1 MKHLIDD
8 FNQAVNFYYQLAKEK
23 YPNLSSFAIV
33 TDESFDTF
41 LIAVNNDEYFD
52 DLESENIADEDY
64 WNTAEWADERFNKN
78 DFNVNIE
85 NIKNFI
91 SENYDIDENDFLDM
105 CLNALKSVHKDKDIC
120 VFVHI
125 TDFAFHQKLYEIVKE
140 LNGDKI
146 AQSYQEYYT
155 GY

>member
-64 WNTAEWADERFNKN
+64 WNTAEWTDECFDRNSFN
-78 DFNVNIE
+78 DNIE
-85 NIKNFI
+85 NINDFI
-91 SENYDIDENDFLDM
+91 SGNYDIDKNEFLDM
-105 CLNALKSVHKDKDIC
+105 CLNALKSVHQDKSIC

>member
-64 WNTAEWADERFNKN
+64 WNTAEWTDERFNKN
-78 DFNVNIE
+78 AFNVNIE

-125 TDFAFHQKLYEIVKE
+125 TDFSFHQKLYEIVKE